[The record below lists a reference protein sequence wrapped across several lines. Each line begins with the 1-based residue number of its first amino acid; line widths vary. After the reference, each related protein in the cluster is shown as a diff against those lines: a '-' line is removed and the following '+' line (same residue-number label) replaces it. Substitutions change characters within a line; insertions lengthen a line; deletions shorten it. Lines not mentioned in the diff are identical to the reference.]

1 MKFCGHE
8 GGWHCGACCSVTILV
23 SGAGSGGFARMVFD
37 RWQQSRRKTYIR
49 SRRRQNSLTTRP
61 RSASWKE
68 NGDEVVNKQV
78 CFLLYRERT
87 GEPMR
92 SILQITTTSCSV
104 YFSIVAGTQFS
115 VHRMQDPKLFRRS
128 PKKCSTPFV
137 RNAKMQAGIAFDA
150 MLMLP
155 KYVPK
160 LRSTP
165 AQ

>member
-1 MKFCGHE
+1 
-8 GGWHCGACCSVTILV
+8 
-23 SGAGSGGFARMVFD
+23 
-37 RWQQSRRKTYIR
+37 
-49 SRRRQNSLTTRP
+49 
-61 RSASWKE
+61 
-68 NGDEVVNKQV
+68 
-78 CFLLYRERT
+78 
-87 GEPMR
+87 MR